1 MTVAV
6 FDPNGQPLFST
17 FLGGDTVVPYSSDHR
32 AGLALDPTGNLYLC
46 SSIAPGSVAT
56 PGAFGPTSSATGA
69 TGLVAK
75 LTRLASAADW
85 RVRTACAASA
95 PPDSL
100 RPITGAVLGNTLSV
114 ALGDPTGAAF
124 LPLTLTVW
132 FLGTAPAG
140 TAPCGITVPGWG
152 IGNAPGEVLVDVG
165 QQLSMVTGS
174 FAVGQTPA
182 VYSMLLP
189 NQPSLVGATL
199 FTQGMLLGGAGVPFI
214 LTDALDLTLGG

>member
-1 MTVAV
+1 
-6 FDPNGQPLFST
+6 
-17 FLGGDTVVPYSSDHR
+17 
-32 AGLALDPTGNLYLC
+32 
-46 SSIAPGSVAT
+46 
-56 PGAFGPTSSATGA
+56 
-69 TGLVAK
+69 
-75 LTRLASAADW
+75 
-85 RVRTACAASA
+85 
-95 PPDSL
+95 
-100 RPITGAVLGNTLSV
+100 
-114 ALGDPTGAAF
+114 
-124 LPLTLTVW
+124 VW

-214 LTDALDLTLGG
+214 LTDALDHRRGGCGAPVSYAVLVMPDAPDNERRRTAVAPLAPARRRQRFLAMISLSILARTMIDSSLRVIDLLIALRLIPFSASWRSFWISAGVHAWRCRSNRSVMVGRRAGGAVAL